1 MATFSIADF
10 TPAEALINLGPDP
23 SIIEEI
29 VYKYLVSSDNVNEQV
44 VALFLRDSDNSDSLQ
59 TLLETHKIYR
69 GLFYIEYWENNGSP
83 KIYDDTALKSELYP
97 LYDYSKSTGINNLN
111 STADQEVIFY
121 LWNEPDDIKITK
133 GNQTLKKAYFWYY
146 SINTPL
152 NWKMLRLDSK
162 LNNIETFVGVPF

>member
-1 MATFSIADF
+1 MVDISIADF

-29 VYKYLVSSDNVNEQV
+29 VYKYLTAPGNVNENV
-44 VALFLRDSDNSDSLQ
+44 VALFLRDSAASTNLLN
-59 TLLETHKIYR
+59 LLETHKIYR
-69 GLFYIEYWENNGSP
+69 GLFYIEYWENSTGAR
-83 KIYDDTALKSELYP
+83 IYADTALESELYP